1 MAETDTC
8 GHEVGDEGE
17 LVGRDPREM
26 SVVELGELGHKRMS
40 PLKAL
45 RARCIDCCAGSRHEV
60 RLCTAVAC
68 PAWPFRMG
76 ANPYRTKRELS
87 EEERSEL
94 RGRLAAARDR
104 SPVPQGGEQ
113 QLGSKGTRT
122 PENETFA

>member
-1 MAETDTC
+1 MTETDAC
-8 GHEVGDEGE
+8 GYEVDDDGE
-17 LVGRDPREM
+17 LVARDPRDM

-60 RLCTAVAC
+60 RLCTAVTC

-94 RGRLAAARDR
+94 RQRLATARDGR
-104 SPVPQGGEQ
+104 PIPQGGEQ
-113 QLGSKGTRT
+113 QLGSKGT
-122 PENETFA
+122 

>member
-1 MAETDTC
+1 MAETNTC
-8 GHEVGDEGE
+8 GYEVGDEGE

-26 SVVELGELGHKRMS
+26 SVVELGELGHTRMS

-60 RLCTAVAC
+60 RLCTAVTC

-94 RGRLAAARDR
+94 CRRLAASRDR
-104 SPVPQGGEQ
+104 RPVPQGREQ

>member
-1 MAETDTC
+1 MTETDAD
-8 GHEVGDEGE
+8 GREVNDEGE

-26 SVVELGELGHKRMS
+26 SVVELGELGHTRMS

-60 RLCTAVAC
+60 RLCTAVTC

-87 EEERSEL
+87 DEERSEL
-94 RGRLAAARDR
+94 RRRLAAGRDQP
-104 SPVPQGGEQ
+104 PVPQGREQ
-113 QLGSKGTRT
+113 QLGFEGTQT
-122 PENETFA
+122 PEIRFFA